1 MKGHAGHSRCGPLV
15 ALCRCHARSMNYTR
29 CRRKQ
34 LSWTPL
40 RLIRK
45 SHVDSPLN
53 HVFTFLYIKT
63 LRKTLQ
69 LYPRLYSP
77 HPSLGKVTLPSAPS
91 APLQS
96 PQLHTHKLCSR
107 PTGVPF
113 HKARVSHGAVGELY
127 KLVYTWVLLVRFWL
141 NWSEMEEPLNE
152 DTWSFKSSPGDSNA
166 QPWLRTTAD
175 FSSPRTCT
183 VAGSP

>member
-1 MKGHAGHSRCGPLV
+1 MATEDPWRLWAILLSCLLLQTGAHGEPSHLSRPLDKARTSVSRGGMKGHAGHSRCGPLV
-15 ALCRCHARSMNYTR
+15 ALCRCHARSMNYMR

-40 RLIRK
+40 RLILK

-96 PQLHTHKLCSR
+96 PQRHTHHKLCSR
-107 PTGVPF
+107 PTGVPL
-113 HKARVSHGAVGELY
+113 HKARVSHGAGG
-127 KLVYTWVLLVRFWL
+127 
-141 NWSEMEEPLNE
+141 
-152 DTWSFKSSPGDSNA
+152 SFIN
-166 QPWLRTTAD
+166 
-175 FSSPRTCT
+175 
-183 VAGSP
+183 